1 MKGDLRMGKTL
12 EGVKYIKEYNT
23 ACIDSDQSDFL
34 LTFDKTP
41 EYFMSYEA
49 RQRFIQKTKRMIRSS
64 KKYKNFKSL
73 IMSRIDHCQIV
84 PIFSEENGCTLEMH
98 HGPIFELAEIIDI
111 MIDYFLLKGK
121 EITTMTIADAVLDE
135 HYPDDGHNEGRVQV
149 MILAKTSHESI
160 TNRQIF
166 ININQFFGDI
176 QGFMEKYSDVISNEK
191 KKEYNEY
198 ILRSQSFESNDFD
211 VFSTKKLQ
219 NQFVYEKE
227 DEDE

>member
-12 EGVKYIKEYNT
+12 EGIKFIKDYNT

-41 EYFMSYEA
+41 EYFMSYES

-84 PIFSEENGCTLEMH
+84 PTFSEENGCTLEMH
-98 HGPIFELAEIIDI
+98 HGPIFELAEIIDV

-149 MILAKTSHESI
+149 MILAKTSHEAI

-176 QGFMEKYSDVISNEK
+176 QSFMEKYSDVISNEK

-219 NQFVYEKE
+219 DQFIYEKE
-227 DEDE
+227 EEDE